1 MPERSYKYYP
11 EKGHLK
17 VSHQIREFGIP
28 PKSSLGEKYAEY
40 LEQFEKDSLDYKL
53 RPSKHGSKSKA
64 QVLLA
69 TVELNSKKEPFKL
82 PATAPGKEF
91 GYNIQYKSAQPE
103 SQSSK
108 SLGRQVKALSTST
121 NNSELPK
128 LQT

>member
-17 VSHQIREFGIP
+17 VSHQIREFGEP
-28 PKSSLGEKYAEY
+28 PQTSLGEKYAEY
-40 LEQFEKDSLDYKL
+40 LEQFQKDSLDYKL

-82 PATAPGKEF
+82 PSTAPGREF
-91 GYNIQYKSAQPE
+91 GHNVTPKTTSSSTATLKSSTKPQRTNIETSSSA
-103 SQSSK
+103 
-108 SLGRQVKALSTST
+108 
-121 NNSELPK
+121 LPK